1 MSFDLL
7 EVGHECAL
15 SMTDSYRLW
24 GLILR
29 VCSQEGPAW
38 WLLSRLKASVR
49 GYRAPT
55 VRQQVRLLRLG
66 PVRTHTQMN
75 NAVVVFFKDIV
86 FGIQKT
92 VQLGVRESV
101 RVRRDPFGQDFWF
114 RKWRHRV
121 GLMVGST
128 RCSGLSVEAWAL
140 IQSCED
146 DAWSSLGSFPLL
158 DHQGPLLIYLLA

>member
-24 GLILR
+24 GMILR

-38 WLLSRLKASVR
+38 WLVSGLKASVR

-55 VRQQVRLLRLG
+55 VRQQVSLLRLG

-75 NAVVVFFKDIV
+75 NAVVAFFKRYCIWHS
-86 FGIQKT
+86 KT
-92 VQLGVRESV
+92 VQLGVRA
-101 RVRRDPFGQDFWF
+101 RVC
-114 RKWRHRV
+114 V
-121 GLMVGST
+121 
-128 RCSGLSVEAWAL
+128 
-140 IQSCED
+140 
-146 DAWSSLGSFPLL
+146 
-158 DHQGPLLIYLLA
+158 

>member
-1 MSFDLL
+1 MNFDLL

-38 WLLSRLKASVR
+38 CSVSGLKASVR

-66 PVRTHTQMN
+66 PMRTHTQIN
-75 NAVVVFFKDIV
+75 NAVVVFLKYNV

-101 RVRRDPFGQDFWF
+101 CETRSLRAGLLVSEVAPPSRAYGRKHALLGTF
-114 RKWRHRV
+114 R
-121 GLMVGST
+121 
-128 RCSGLSVEAWAL
+128 
-140 IQSCED
+140 
-146 DAWSSLGSFPLL
+146 
-158 DHQGPLLIYLLA
+158 